1 MNSLNFSPETGR
13 LVLTTG
19 DGGSGYDPF
28 NLSQNNLEIAGKI
41 IEIDVD
47 KNSFVNSRAIV
58 TRFDELPLEV
68 QDLLTVMAKGVRNVT
83 GITFQ
88 RIHQQYM
95 KYVGLVGQDL
105 VESIFAFIKYQPVP
119 VRQLVEMYAKGNKF
133 NENGWV
139 NFGWRGWEGDLPT
152 SIIRDCPVDANAVMK
167 TATFY
172 DETIDLVTKRNF
184 PLTCYYHQDP
194 RPNKIAGTALTGVQ
208 VYMGHTI
215 PHLTGAVV
223 FTDFANRKRQPPHAV
238 HLHLQDL
245 GERVNKVIIKSLQ
258 QMIPLRQA
266 AYFTSLGTNLN
277 QTRLYLGV
285 YASQQVTDVQQGAV
299 FEVIS

>member
-1 MNSLNFSPETGR
+1 M
-13 LVLTTG
+13 
-19 DGGSGYDPF
+19 
-28 NLSQNNLEIAGKI
+28 
-41 IEIDVD
+41 D

-223 FTDFANRKRQPPHAV
+223 FTDFANRKAPASPRGALAFTRFRREGKQSNY
-238 HLHLQDL
+238 Q
-245 GERVNKVIIKSLQ
+245 IITTND
-258 QMIPLRQA
+258 PFGRQA